1 MPSRR
6 KLIMILIDGVSA
18 DYVRDHAARLPHLS
32 ALAERGTSVTRL
44 GSTLPATSMP
54 GRATMLTGV
63 GAERHG
69 AYGNHIYDGDTFRCT
84 TPGDLRAPT
93 IGAMAKDA
101 GLDVA
106 CVGHAMLPPEDAH
119 LFRPPWWLRGFMDG
133 SRFAK
138 IPAEASAAYVERTHD
153 PDGRLDD
160 HYVAHPLPD
169 GANGAHEQAAE
180 LMTGMASDQVMMQA
194 VASLACSDRPPD
206 LILSEI
212 GMTDAIQHQFGYE
225 SGPAHWSIA
234 TADTLVGALVQQ
246 FERQGR
252 ADDYVLAVTSD
263 HGHGPI
269 DTAIYADKV
278 LPETMWESEGATL
291 HVRVE
296 SADHAR
302 EVAVRLAEYGAEPEE
317 SRHVPAAQRDIIAT
331 FSAPHRHS
339 FEHSPAAT
347 PDNQPTGRPTYVST
361 HGHRP
366 GDPADDR
373 FCIFAGPGVPQAV
386 VERATAEQFTP
397 SLAAVLGLPLDPF
410 PARPI
415 DGLG

>member
-1 MPSRR
+1 MSSRR

-18 DYVRDHAARLPHLS
+18 DYVRDHAARLPHLT
-32 ALAERGTSVTRL
+32 ALAARGTSVTRL

-54 GRATMLTGV
+54 GRATMLTGL

-69 AYGNHIYDGDTFRCT
+69 AYGNHIFADDGFRCA
-84 TPGDLRAPT
+84 TPRDLRAPT
-93 IGAMAKDA
+93 IAAMAKDA

-106 CVGHAMLPPEDAH
+106 CVGHAMLPPEDAN
-119 LFRPPWWLRGFMDG
+119 LFRPPWWLRGFMDS

-138 IPAEASAAYVERTHD
+138 IPAAASAAYTDLTHD
-153 PDGRLDD
+153 PDGRLHDV
-160 HYVAHPLPD
+160 HVAHPMPD
-169 GANGAHEQAAE
+169 SNQKTVTEAVG
-180 LMTGMASDQVMMQA
+180 LMTGMASDQVMLQT

-246 FERQGR
+246 LERHGR

-291 HVRVE
+291 HVRVNG
-296 SADHAR
+296 ADHAR
-302 EVAVRLAEYGAEPEE
+302 EVAVRLAEYGVQPEA
-317 SRHVPAAQRDIIAT
+317 SSHVPDEQRDLIAT

-339 FEHSPAAT
+339 FEHSPADT
-347 PDNQPTGRPTYVST
+347 PHDRPTGDPHYVST

-386 VERATAEQFTP
+386 VATATAEQFTP

-410 PARPI
+410 PARPVA
-415 DGLG
+415 GLG